1 MEADSASLVSG
12 KKSGRDDGV
21 KQRSHSYEMWREN
34 LRVAIQQVFEVLW
47 VKSSSIG
54 SSSVVVWVLKYK

>member
-34 LRVAIQQVFEVLW
+34 LRVAIQQVFDMLRV
-47 VKSSSIG
+47 VGPSI
-54 SSSVVVWVLKYK
+54 SCSSVVVWVLKYK